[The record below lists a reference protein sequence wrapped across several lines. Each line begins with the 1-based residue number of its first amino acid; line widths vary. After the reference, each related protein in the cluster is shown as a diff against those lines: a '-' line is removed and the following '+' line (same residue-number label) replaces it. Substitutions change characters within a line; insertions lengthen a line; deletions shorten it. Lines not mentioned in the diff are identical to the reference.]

1 MEEEDLVCMNDLL
14 PTYRNSHSVTD
25 LFLIRSHMNRKIR
38 YCQSL
43 THYNVRS
50 DQVSV
55 IMDLDDGI
63 DKEKEVVKEKY
74 SIRKADWQKW
84 EEVSEEKFSE
94 WNMVNHETKSTDQ
107 MVESFTELFH
117 ESMDKTVPKVM
128 VKKGSRRRMAP
139 WTYEEVK
146 NSKHELNVTKKKFWR
161 RQTPDILHS
170 LRENEE
176 KYEKV
181 CDKAKSEWTENIC
194 MKKNDCNNPKEIWQ
208 KV

>member
-25 LFLIRSHMNRKIR
+25 LFLIRSHMNRKIKC
-38 YCQSL
+38 CQSL
-43 THYNVRS
+43 MHYNVRS

-63 DKEKEVVKEKY
+63 DKDEEVVKEKY

-94 WNMVNHETKSTDQ
+94 WNMVNHETESTNQ

-146 NSKHELNVTKKKFWR
+146 NSKHELNVTKKKFRR
-161 RQTPDILHS
+161 RQTPNILHS

-176 KYEKV
+176 
-181 CDKAKSEWTENIC
+181 S
-194 MKKNDCNNPKEIWQ
+194 MKKSVIKQSLNGQ
-208 KV
+208 KIFA